1 MEQTAFSKML
11 DESLETLNF
20 KVGSLISGVI
30 VDLTDDWVVVH
41 VGLKSEPIVARNEFL
56 ADEADKKLEIGDEV
70 KVTLEAIEDGH
81 GSTRVSRLRAMHDES
96 WGKLE
101 ESLNAGTI
109 IKGYITGKVRGGMT
123 VEVGGVRAFLPGS
136 LVDTRPLE
144 SFDHLEKSFQEFKV
158 IKLDKD
164 KSNVVLS
171 RKAVQEDINSEERE
185 KIFATIQEGSQISG
199 IIKNL
204 TDYGAFVDLG
214 GIDGL
219 LHITDITWKRI
230 NHPSEVL
237 KVGEELELKVT
248 KFDKEKSRISLG
260 LKQLSEDPW
269 ENIKD
274 TYPINSIN
282 KAKVS
287 SLTDYGFF
295 AELDSNTEGLVHV
308 SEIDWTNK
316 NIHPS
321 KVVSVG
327 DEVEVMVL
335 EIDIEKRRISLGMK
349 QCIENPWLVF
359 SDNHSLG
366 DKVKGEVSS
375 LTDFGMFVSLDGNI
389 DGLIHLSDLS
399 WTENEEE
406 AAQNYKKGQEIET
419 VILAMDGHKERISL
433 GIKQLT
439 EDFFE
444 SFANANPK
452 GTKVTAEIKELGDE
466 FVSLTIGS
474 DVPAILKA
482 KEFKDQNPDL
492 GSSVEALI
500 TSIDKKERVI
510 NLSIRALE
518 KSEEKDLLKENVEK
532 NKEIEASSKTSI
544 GDLIKDELKESSEEK
559 EEKDEEV

>member
-1 MEQTAFSKML
+1 MEQTNFSKML
-11 DESLETLNF
+11 DENLDTLNF
-20 KVGSLISGVI
+20 EVGSLISGVI

-41 VGLKSEPIVARNEFL
+41 VGLKSEPIIARNEFL

-96 WGKLE
+96 WSKLE
-101 ESLNAGTI
+101 ESLNSGTI

-144 SFDHLEKSFQEFKV
+144 NFDHLEKSFQEFKV
-158 IKLDKD
+158 IKLDKE

-199 IIKNL
+199 VIKNL

-230 NHPSEVL
+230 NHPSEIL
-237 KVGEELELKVT
+237 RVGEELELKVT

-321 KVVSVG
+321 KVVSIG
-327 DEVEVMVL
+327 DEVDVMVL
-335 EIDIEKRRISLGMK
+335 EVDVEKRRISLGMK
-349 QCIENPWLVF
+349 QCFENPWLIF
-359 SDNHSLG
+359 ADNHSLG
-366 DKVKGEVSS
+366 DKVEGEVSS
-375 LTDFGMFVSLDGNI
+375 LTDFGMFVGLDGGI

-399 WTENEEE
+399 WTEKEDE
-406 AAQNYKKGQEIET
+406 AAKNYKKGQKVEA
-419 VILAMDGHKERISL
+419 VILAMDAHKERISL

-439 EDFFE
+439 EDHFE
-444 SFANANPK
+444 TFAKDNPK
-452 GTKVTAEIKELGDE
+452 GTKLVAKVVSIEEDSINLTVGSNIPAVLKLKEVKDNIPEVGTEI
-466 FVSLTIGS
+466 
-474 DVPAILKA
+474 
-482 KEFKDQNPDL
+482 
-492 GSSVEALI
+492 EALV
-500 TSIDKKERVI
+500 TSIGRKDRLI
-510 NLSIRALE
+510 NLSIRAMEKAEE
-518 KSEEKDLLKENVEK
+518 KSILKENSEK
-532 NKEIEASSKTSI
+532 NKQIEASSKTSI
-544 GDLIKDELKESSEEK
+544 GDLIKDEIEESSTK
-559 EEKDEEV
+559 KDEEV

>member
-1 MEQTAFSKML
+1 MEQTNFSKML
-11 DESLETLNF
+11 DENLDTLNF
-20 KVGSLISGVI
+20 EVGSLISGVI

-41 VGLKSEPIVARNEFL
+41 VGLKSEPIIARNEFL

-96 WGKLE
+96 WSKLE
-101 ESLNAGTI
+101 ESLNSGTI

-144 SFDHLEKSFQEFKV
+144 NFDHLEKSFQEFKV
-158 IKLDKD
+158 IKLDKE

-199 IIKNL
+199 VIKNL

-230 NHPSEVL
+230 NHPSEIL
-237 KVGEELELKVT
+237 TVGEELELKVT

-260 LKQLSEDPW
+260 LKQLFEDPW

-321 KVVSVG
+321 KVVSIG
-327 DEVEVMVL
+327 DEVDVMVL
-335 EIDIEKRRISLGMK
+335 EVDVEKRRISLGMK
-349 QCIENPWLVF
+349 QCFENPWLIF
-359 SDNHSLG
+359 ADNHSLG
-366 DKVKGEVSS
+366 DKVEGEVSS
-375 LTDFGMFVSLDGNI
+375 LTDFGMFVGLDGGI

-399 WTENEEE
+399 WTEKEDE
-406 AAQNYKKGQEIET
+406 AAKNYKKGQKVEA
-419 VILAMDGHKERISL
+419 VILAMDAHKERISL

-439 EDFFE
+439 EDHFE
-444 SFANANPK
+444 TFAKDNPK
-452 GTKVTAEIKELGDE
+452 GTKLVAKVASIEEDSINLTVGSNIPAVLKLKEVKDNIPEVGTEI
-466 FVSLTIGS
+466 
-474 DVPAILKA
+474 
-482 KEFKDQNPDL
+482 
-492 GSSVEALI
+492 EALV
-500 TSIDKKERVI
+500 TSIGRKDRLI
-510 NLSIRALE
+510 NLSIRAMEKAEE
-518 KSEEKDLLKENVEK
+518 KSILKENSEK
-532 NKEIEASSKTSI
+532 NKQIEASSKTSI
-544 GDLIKDELKESSEEK
+544 GDLIKDEIEESSTK
-559 EEKDEEV
+559 KDEEV

>member
-56 ADEADKKLEIGDEV
+56 ADESDKKLEIGDEV

-101 ESLNAGTI
+101 ESLNSGTI

-123 VEVGGVRAFLPGS
+123 VEIGGVRAFLPGS

-185 KIFATIQEGSQISG
+185 KIFATIQEGSQITG

-230 NHPSEVL
+230 NHPSEIL

-274 TYPINSIN
+274 SYPINSIN
-282 KAKVS
+282 KARVS

-359 SDNHSLG
+359 SENHSLG
-366 DKVKGEVSS
+366 DKVEGEVSS
-375 LTDFGMFVSLDGNI
+375 LTDFGMFVSLDGSI

-406 AAQNYKKGQEIET
+406 AAQNYTKGQKIEA
-419 VILAMDGHKERISL
+419 VILAMDAHKERISL

-444 SFANANPK
+444 SFASSNPK
-452 GTKVTAEIKELGDE
+452 GTKVSAEVKEIGDE
-466 FVSLTIGS
+466 IISLVIGS
-474 DVPAILKA
+474 DISASIKV
-482 KEFKDQNPDL
+482 KEFKDQNPDI
-492 GSSVEALI
+492 GSTIEALI
-500 TSIDKKERVI
+500 TSIDRKERVV

-544 GDLIKDELKESSEEK
+544 GDLIKDELKESSEDK
-559 EEKDEEV
+559 NEEV

>member
-1 MEQTAFSKML
+1 MEQSTFSKML
-11 DESLETLNF
+11 DENLETLNF

-41 VGLKSEPIVARNEFL
+41 VGLKSEPIIARNEFL

-96 WGKLE
+96 WSKLE

-158 IKLDKD
+158 IKLDKE

-199 IIKNL
+199 VIKNL

-237 KVGEELELKVT
+237 TVGEELELKVT

-274 TYPINSIN
+274 TYPVNSIN

-321 KVVSVG
+321 KVVSPG
-327 DEVEVMVL
+327 DEVDVMVL

-349 QCIENPWLVF
+349 QCVENPWLVF
-359 SDNHSLG
+359 ADNHSLG
-366 DKVKGEVSS
+366 DKVEGEVSS
-375 LTDFGMFVSLDGNI
+375 LTDFGMFVGLDGGI

-399 WTENEEE
+399 WTEKEEE
-406 AAQNYKKGQEIET
+406 AAKNYKKGQKVEAI
-419 VILAMDGHKERISL
+419 ILAMDAHKERISL

-439 EDFFE
+439 EDHFE
-444 SFANANPK
+444 IFAKDNPK
-452 GTKVTAEIKELGDE
+452 GTKLVAKVINIEEELIN
-466 FVSLTIGS
+466 LTVDS
-474 DVPAILKA
+474 DIPAILKL
-482 KEFKDQNPDL
+482 KEVKDNIPEV
-492 GSSVEALI
+492 GSEIEALV
-500 TSIDKKERVI
+500 TSIGRKDRLI
-510 NLSIRALE
+510 NLSIRAMEKAEE
-518 KSEEKDLLKENVEK
+518 KSILKENVEK

-544 GDLIKDELKESSEEK
+544 GDLIKDEIEESSTK
-559 EEKDEEV
+559 KDEEV

>member
-56 ADEADKKLEIGDEV
+56 ADESDKKLEIGDEV

-101 ESLNAGTI
+101 ESLNSGTI

-123 VEVGGVRAFLPGS
+123 VEIGGVRAFLPGS

-185 KIFATIQEGSQISG
+185 KIFATIQEGSQITG

-230 NHPSEVL
+230 NHPSEIL

-274 TYPINSIN
+274 SYPINSIN
-282 KAKVS
+282 KARVS

-366 DKVKGEVSS
+366 DKVEGEVSS
-375 LTDFGMFVSLDGNI
+375 LTDFGMFVSLDGSI

-406 AAQNYKKGQEIET
+406 AAQNYTKGQKIEA
-419 VILAMDGHKERISL
+419 VILAMDAHKERISL

-444 SFANANPK
+444 SFASSNPK
-452 GTKVTAEIKELGDE
+452 GTKVSAEVKEIGDE
-466 FVSLTIGS
+466 IISLVIDS
-474 DVPAILKA
+474 DISASIKG
-482 KEFKDQNPDL
+482 KEFKEQNPDI
-492 GSSVEALI
+492 GSSIEALI
-500 TSIDKKERVI
+500 TSIDRKERVV

-544 GDLIKDELKESSEEK
+544 GDLIKDELKESSEDK
-559 EEKDEEV
+559 NEEV

>member
-1 MEQTAFSKML
+1 MEQTNFSKML
-11 DESLETLNF
+11 DENLDTLNF
-20 KVGSLISGVI
+20 EVGSLISGVV

-41 VGLKSEPIVARNEFL
+41 VGLKSEPIIARNEFL

-96 WGKLE
+96 WSKLE
-101 ESLNAGTI
+101 ESLNSGTI

-144 SFDHLEKSFQEFKV
+144 NFDHLEKSFQEFKV
-158 IKLDKD
+158 IKLDKE

-199 IIKNL
+199 VIKNL

-230 NHPSEVL
+230 NHPSEIL
-237 KVGEELELKVT
+237 TVGEELELKVT

-321 KVVSVG
+321 KVVSIG
-327 DEVEVMVL
+327 DEVDVMVL
-335 EIDIEKRRISLGMK
+335 EVDVEKRRISLGMK
-349 QCIENPWLVF
+349 QCFENPWLIF
-359 SDNHSLG
+359 ADNHSLG
-366 DKVKGEVSS
+366 DKVEGEVSS
-375 LTDFGMFVSLDGNI
+375 LTDFGMFVGLDGGI

-399 WTENEEE
+399 WTEKENE
-406 AAQNYKKGQEIET
+406 AAKNYKKGQKVEA
-419 VILAMDGHKERISL
+419 VILAMDAHKERISL

-439 EDFFE
+439 EDHFE
-444 SFANANPK
+444 TFAKDNPK
-452 GTKVTAEIKELGDE
+452 GTKLVAKVASIEEDSINLTVGSNIPAVLKLKEVKDNIPEVGTEI
-466 FVSLTIGS
+466 
-474 DVPAILKA
+474 
-482 KEFKDQNPDL
+482 
-492 GSSVEALI
+492 EALV
-500 TSIDKKERVI
+500 TSIGRKDRLI
-510 NLSIRALE
+510 NLSIRAMEKAEE
-518 KSEEKDLLKENVEK
+518 KSILKENSEK
-532 NKEIEASSKTSI
+532 NKQIEASSKTSI
-544 GDLIKDELKESSEEK
+544 GDLIKDEIEESSTK
-559 EEKDEEV
+559 KDEEV

>member
-56 ADEADKKLEIGDEV
+56 ADESDKKLEIGDEV

-101 ESLNAGTI
+101 ESLNSGTI

-123 VEVGGVRAFLPGS
+123 VEIGGVRAFLPGS

-185 KIFATIQEGSQISG
+185 KIFATIQEGSQITG

-230 NHPSEVL
+230 NHPSEIL
-237 KVGEELELKVT
+237 KVGQELELKVT

-282 KAKVS
+282 KARVS

-316 NIHPS
+316 NVHPS

-366 DKVKGEVSS
+366 DKVEGEVSS
-375 LTDFGMFVSLDGNI
+375 LTDFGMFVSLDGSI

-399 WTENEEE
+399 WNENEEE
-406 AAQNYKKGQEIET
+406 AAQNYTKGQKIEA
-419 VILAMDGHKERISL
+419 VILAMDAHKERISL

-444 SFANANPK
+444 SFASSNPK
-452 GTKVTAEIKELGDE
+452 GTKVSAEVKEIEDE
-466 FVSLTIGS
+466 IISLVIGS
-474 DVPAILKA
+474 DISASIKV
-482 KEFKDQNPDL
+482 KEFKDQNPDV
-492 GSSVEALI
+492 GSSIEALI
-500 TSIDKKERVI
+500 TSIDRKERVV

-544 GDLIKDELKESSEEK
+544 GDLIKDELKESSEDK
-559 EEKDEEV
+559 NEEV

>member
-1 MEQTAFSKML
+1 MEQTNFSKML
-11 DESLETLNF
+11 DENLDTLNF
-20 KVGSLISGVI
+20 EVGSLISGVI

-41 VGLKSEPIVARNEFL
+41 VGLKSEPIIARNEFL

-96 WGKLE
+96 WSKLE
-101 ESLNAGTI
+101 ESLNSGTI

-144 SFDHLEKSFQEFKV
+144 NFDHLEKSFQEFKV
-158 IKLDKD
+158 IKLDKE

-199 IIKNL
+199 VIKNL
-204 TDYGAFVDLG
+204 TDYGAFVDLV

-230 NHPSEVL
+230 NHPSEIL
-237 KVGEELELKVT
+237 RVGEELELKVT

-321 KVVSVG
+321 KVVSIG
-327 DEVEVMVL
+327 DEVDVMVL
-335 EIDIEKRRISLGMK
+335 EVDVEKRRISLGMK
-349 QCIENPWLVF
+349 QCFENPWLIF
-359 SDNHSLG
+359 ADNHSLG
-366 DKVKGEVSS
+366 DKVEGEVSS
-375 LTDFGMFVSLDGNI
+375 LTDFGMFVGLDGGI

-399 WTENEEE
+399 WTEKEDE
-406 AAQNYKKGQEIET
+406 AAKNYKKGQKVEA
-419 VILAMDGHKERISL
+419 VILAMDAHKERISL

-439 EDFFE
+439 EDHFE
-444 SFANANPK
+444 TFAKDNPK
-452 GTKVTAEIKELGDE
+452 GTKLVAKVASIEEDSINLTVGSNIPAVLKLKEVKDNIPEVGTEI
-466 FVSLTIGS
+466 
-474 DVPAILKA
+474 
-482 KEFKDQNPDL
+482 
-492 GSSVEALI
+492 EALV
-500 TSIDKKERVI
+500 TSIGRKDRLI
-510 NLSIRALE
+510 NLSIRAMEKAEE
-518 KSEEKDLLKENVEK
+518 KSILKENSEK
-532 NKEIEASSKTSI
+532 NKQIEASSKTSI
-544 GDLIKDELKESSEEK
+544 GDLIKDEIEESSTK
-559 EEKDEEV
+559 KDEEV

>member
-1 MEQTAFSKML
+1 MEQTNFSKML
-11 DESLETLNF
+11 DENLDTLNF
-20 KVGSLISGVI
+20 EVGSLISGVI

-41 VGLKSEPIVARNEFL
+41 VGLKSEPIIARNEFL

-96 WGKLE
+96 WSKLE
-101 ESLNAGTI
+101 ESLNSGTI

-144 SFDHLEKSFQEFKV
+144 NFDHLEKSFQEFKV
-158 IKLDKD
+158 IKLDKE

-199 IIKNL
+199 VIKNL

-230 NHPSEVL
+230 NHPSEIL
-237 KVGEELELKVT
+237 RVGEELELKVT

-321 KVVSVG
+321 KVVSIG
-327 DEVEVMVL
+327 DEVDVMVL
-335 EIDIEKRRISLGMK
+335 EVDVEKRRISLGMK
-349 QCIENPWLVF
+349 QCFENPWLIF
-359 SDNHSLG
+359 ADNHSLG
-366 DKVKGEVSS
+366 DKVEGEVSS
-375 LTDFGMFVSLDGNI
+375 LTDFGMFVGLDGGI

-399 WTENEEE
+399 WTEKEDE
-406 AAQNYKKGQEIET
+406 AAKKYKKGQKVEA
-419 VILAMDGHKERISL
+419 VILAMDAHKERISL

-439 EDFFE
+439 EDHFE
-444 SFANANPK
+444 TFAKDNPK
-452 GTKVTAEIKELGDE
+452 GTKLVAKVASIEEDSINLTVGSNIPAVLKLKEVKDNIPEVGTEI
-466 FVSLTIGS
+466 
-474 DVPAILKA
+474 
-482 KEFKDQNPDL
+482 
-492 GSSVEALI
+492 EALV
-500 TSIDKKERVI
+500 TSIGRKDRLI
-510 NLSIRALE
+510 NLSIRAMEKAEE
-518 KSEEKDLLKENVEK
+518 KSILKENSEK
-532 NKEIEASSKTSI
+532 NKQIEASSKTSI
-544 GDLIKDELKESSEEK
+544 GDLIKDEIEESSTK
-559 EEKDEEV
+559 KDEEV

>member
-1 MEQTAFSKML
+1 MEQTNFSKML
-11 DESLETLNF
+11 DENLDTLNF
-20 KVGSLISGVI
+20 EVGSLISGVI

-41 VGLKSEPIVARNEFL
+41 VGLKSEPIIARNEFL

-96 WGKLE
+96 WSKLE
-101 ESLNAGTI
+101 ESLNSGTI

-144 SFDHLEKSFQEFKV
+144 NFDHLEKSFQEFKV
-158 IKLDKD
+158 IKLDKE

-199 IIKNL
+199 VIKNL

-230 NHPSEVL
+230 NHPSEIL
-237 KVGEELELKVT
+237 TVGEELELKVT

-321 KVVSVG
+321 KVVSIG
-327 DEVEVMVL
+327 DEVDVMVL
-335 EIDIEKRRISLGMK
+335 EVDVEKRRISLGMK
-349 QCIENPWLVF
+349 QCFENPWLIF
-359 SDNHSLG
+359 ADNHSLG
-366 DKVKGEVSS
+366 DKVEGEVSS
-375 LTDFGMFVSLDGNI
+375 LTDFGMFVGLDGGI

-399 WTENEEE
+399 WTEKEDE
-406 AAQNYKKGQEIET
+406 AAKNYKKGQKVEA
-419 VILAMDGHKERISL
+419 VILAMDAHKERISL

-439 EDFFE
+439 EDHFE
-444 SFANANPK
+444 TFAKNNPK
-452 GTKVTAEIKELGDE
+452 GSKLVAKVTSIEEESINLIIDSDIPAVLKLKEVKDNIPEVGSEI
-466 FVSLTIGS
+466 
-474 DVPAILKA
+474 
-482 KEFKDQNPDL
+482 
-492 GSSVEALI
+492 EALV
-500 TSIDKKERVI
+500 TSIGRKDRLI
-510 NLSIRALE
+510 NLSIRAMEKAEE
-518 KSEEKDLLKENVEK
+518 KSILKENVEK
-532 NKEIEASSKTSI
+532 NKEIEASNKTSI
-544 GDLIKDELKESSEEK
+544 GDLIKDEIEESSTK
-559 EEKDEEV
+559 KDEEV

>member
-1 MEQTAFSKML
+1 MEQTNFSKML
-11 DESLETLNF
+11 DENLDTLNF
-20 KVGSLISGVI
+20 EVGSLISGVI

-41 VGLKSEPIVARNEFL
+41 VGLKSEPIIARNEFL

-96 WGKLE
+96 WSKLE
-101 ESLNAGTI
+101 ESLNSGTI

-144 SFDHLEKSFQEFKV
+144 NFDHLEKSFQEFKV
-158 IKLDKD
+158 IKLDKE

-199 IIKNL
+199 VIKNL

-230 NHPSEVL
+230 NHPSEIL
-237 KVGEELELKVT
+237 TVGEELELKVT

-321 KVVSVG
+321 KVVSIG
-327 DEVEVMVL
+327 DEVDVMVL
-335 EIDIEKRRISLGMK
+335 EVDVEKRRISLGMK
-349 QCIENPWLVF
+349 QCFENPWLIF
-359 SDNHSLG
+359 ADNHSLG
-366 DKVKGEVSS
+366 DKVEGEVSS
-375 LTDFGMFVSLDGNI
+375 LTDFGMFVGLDGGI

-399 WTENEEE
+399 WTEKEDE
-406 AAQNYKKGQEIET
+406 AAKNYKKGQKLEA
-419 VILAMDGHKERISL
+419 VILAMDAHKERISL

-439 EDFFE
+439 EDHFE
-444 SFANANPK
+444 TFAKDNPK
-452 GTKVTAEIKELGDE
+452 GTKLVAKVVSIEEDSINLIVGSNIPAVLKLKEVKDNIPEVGTEI
-466 FVSLTIGS
+466 
-474 DVPAILKA
+474 
-482 KEFKDQNPDL
+482 
-492 GSSVEALI
+492 EALV
-500 TSIDKKERVI
+500 TSIGRKDRLI
-510 NLSIRALE
+510 NLSIRAMEKAEE
-518 KSEEKDLLKENVEK
+518 KSILKENLEK
-532 NKEIEASSKTSI
+532 NKQIEASSKTSI
-544 GDLIKDELKESSEEK
+544 GDLIKDEIEESSTK
-559 EEKDEEV
+559 KDEEV

>member
-1 MEQTAFSKML
+1 MENNFAKLL
-11 DESLETLNF
+11 DENLDTLNF
-20 KVGSLISGVI
+20 EIGKLITGVI
-30 VDLTDDWVVVH
+30 VDLTDDWVVIH
-41 VGLKSEPIVARNEFL
+41 VGLKSEPIIARNEFL
-56 ADEADKKLEIGDEV
+56 ADEAEKKLEIGDEV

-101 ESLNAGTI
+101 ESLSSGTI
-109 IKGYITGKVRGGMT
+109 VKGYITGKVRGGMT
-123 VEVGGVRAFLPGS
+123 VDVGGVRGFLPGS

-144 SFDHLEKSFQEFKV
+144 NFDHLEKSFQEFKV
-158 IKLDKD
+158 IKLDKE

-185 KIFATIQEGSQISG
+185 KIFATIQEGSLISG
-199 IIKNL
+199 TVKNL
-204 TDYGAFVDLG
+204 TDYGAFIDLG

-237 KVGEELELKVT
+237 KIGEEIELKVT
-248 KFDKEKSRISLG
+248 KFDREKSRISLG
-260 LKQLSEDPW
+260 MKQLTEDPW

-282 KAKVS
+282 VGKVTS
-287 SLTDYGFF
+287 ITDYGFF

-327 DEVEVMVL
+327 DQVDLMVL

-349 QCIENPWLVF
+349 QCVENPWQKF
-359 SDNHSLG
+359 AENHSLG

-375 LTDFGMFVSLDGNI
+375 LTDFGMFLSLDGGI

-399 WTENEEE
+399 WSEPEQE
-406 AAQNYKKGQEIET
+406 AVKNYSKGQSVEA
-419 VILAMDGHKERISL
+419 VILAMDAHKERISM

-444 SFANANPK
+444 TYVKNNPK
-452 GTKVTAEIKELGDE
+452 GSQVTGTVDSVEQDT
-466 FVSLTIGS
+466 V
-474 DVPAILKA
+474 ILKIEGEVTGKLKL
-482 KEFKDQNPDL
+482 KEFKNEDPKEGDSISAQ
-492 GSSVEALI
+492 I
-500 TSIDKKERVI
+500 TSIDRKERFI
-510 NLSIRALE
+510 NLSVRALE
-518 KSEEKDLLKENVEK
+518 KSEEKSLLKENIKK
-532 NKEIEASSKTSI
+532 NKEIEESTKTSI
-544 GDLIKDELKESSEEK
+544 GDLIKDEIGESSSDEDEK
-559 EEKDEEV
+559 V

>member
-1 MEQTAFSKML
+1 MEQTTFSKML
-11 DESLETLNF
+11 DENLDTLNF

-30 VDLTDDWVVVH
+30 VDLTDDWVVIH
-41 VGLKSEPIVARNEFL
+41 VGLKSEPIIARNEFL

-96 WGKLE
+96 WSKLE
-101 ESLNAGTI
+101 ESLSSGTI

-158 IKLDKD
+158 IKLDKE

-199 IIKNL
+199 VIKNL

-237 KVGEELELKVT
+237 KVGEEMELKVT

-274 TYPINSIN
+274 TYPVNSIN
-282 KAKVS
+282 KAKVT

-321 KVVSVG
+321 KVVSAG
-327 DEVEVMVL
+327 DEVDVMVL

-349 QCIENPWLVF
+349 QCVENPWTVF
-359 SDNHSLG
+359 ADNHSLD
-366 DKVKGEVSS
+366 DKVEGEVSS
-375 LTDFGMFVSLDGNI
+375 LTDFGMFVSLDGGI

-399 WTENEEE
+399 WTEKEEE
-406 AAQNYKKGQEIET
+406 AVKNYKKGQKVEA
-419 VILAMDGHKERISL
+419 VILAMDAHKERISL

-439 EDFFE
+439 EDSFE
-444 SFANANPK
+444 TFAKEHPK
-452 GTKVTAEIKELGDE
+452 GTKLSAKVESIEGDNVNLIIGSNIPGVLKFRE
-466 FVSLTIGS
+466 VKDNPPEIGS
-474 DVPAILKA
+474 DI
-482 KEFKDQNPDL
+482 
-492 GSSVEALI
+492 EALV
-500 TSIDKKERVI
+500 TSIGRKDRSI
-510 NLSIRALE
+510 NLSIRAMEKADE
-518 KSEEKDLLKENVEK
+518 KSILEENVEK
-532 NKEIEASSKTSI
+532 NKKIEASSKTSI
-544 GDLIKDELKESSEEK
+544 GDLIKDELEDSSSNN
-559 EEKDEEV
+559 DEEV

>member
-1 MEQTAFSKML
+1 MEQTTFSKML
-11 DESLETLNF
+11 DENLDTLNF
-20 KVGSLISGVI
+20 KIGSLISGVV

-41 VGLKSEPIVARNEFL
+41 VGLKSEPIIARNEFL

-96 WGKLE
+96 WSKLE
-101 ESLNAGTI
+101 ESLTTGTI

-158 IKLDKD
+158 IKLDKE

-199 IIKNL
+199 VIKNL

-237 KVGEELELKVT
+237 TVGEELDLKIT

-260 LKQLSEDPW
+260 LKQLSQDPW

-321 KVVSVG
+321 KVVSAG
-327 DEVEVMVL
+327 DEVDVMVL

-349 QCIENPWLVF
+349 QCVENPWLVF
-359 SDNHSLG
+359 SDNNSLG
-366 DKVKGEVSS
+366 DKVEGEVSS
-375 LTDFGMFVSLDGNI
+375 LTDFGMFVSLDGGI

-406 AAQNYKKGQEIET
+406 AAKLYTKGQKVEA
-419 VILAMDGHKERISL
+419 VILAMDAHKERISL

-444 SFANANPK
+444 TFAQANPK
-452 GTKVTAEIKELGDE
+452 GTKLVAKVISIEEEIIN
-466 FVSLTIGS
+466 LTVDSNIPAVLKLREVKD
-474 DVPAILKA
+474 DVP
-482 KEFKDQNPDL
+482 EV
-492 GSSVEALI
+492 GSEIEALV
-500 TSIDKKERVI
+500 TSIGRKDRLV
-510 NLSIRALE
+510 NLSIRAMEKAEE
-518 KSEEKDLLKENVEK
+518 KSILKENVEK

-544 GDLIKDELKESSEEK
+544 GDLIKDEIEESSAK
-559 EEKDEEV
+559 KDEEV

>member
-1 MEQTAFSKML
+1 MEQTNFSKML
-11 DESLETLNF
+11 DENLDTLNF
-20 KVGSLISGVI
+20 EVGSLISGVV

-41 VGLKSEPIVARNEFL
+41 VGLKSEPIIARNEFL

-96 WGKLE
+96 WSKLE
-101 ESLNAGTI
+101 ESLNSGTI

-144 SFDHLEKSFQEFKV
+144 NFDHLEKSFQEFKV
-158 IKLDKD
+158 IKLDKE

-199 IIKNL
+199 VIKNL

-230 NHPSEVL
+230 NHPSEIL
-237 KVGEELELKVT
+237 TVGEELELKVT

-321 KVVSVG
+321 KVVSIG
-327 DEVEVMVL
+327 DEVDVMVL
-335 EIDIEKRRISLGMK
+335 EVDVEKRRISLGMK
-349 QCIENPWLVF
+349 QCFENPWLIF
-359 SDNHSLG
+359 ADNHSLG
-366 DKVKGEVSS
+366 DKVEGEVSS
-375 LTDFGMFVSLDGNI
+375 LTDFGMFVGLDGGI

-399 WTENEEE
+399 WTEKEDE
-406 AAQNYKKGQEIET
+406 AAKNYKKGQKVEA
-419 VILAMDGHKERISL
+419 VILAMDAHKERISL

-439 EDFFE
+439 EDHFE
-444 SFANANPK
+444 TFAKDNPK
-452 GTKVTAEIKELGDE
+452 GTKLVAKVASIEEDSINLTVGSNIPAVLKLKEVKDNIPEVGTEI
-466 FVSLTIGS
+466 
-474 DVPAILKA
+474 
-482 KEFKDQNPDL
+482 
-492 GSSVEALI
+492 EALV
-500 TSIDKKERVI
+500 TSIGRKDRLI
-510 NLSIRALE
+510 NLSIRAMEKAEE
-518 KSEEKDLLKENVEK
+518 KSILKENSEK
-532 NKEIEASSKTSI
+532 NKQIEASSKTSI
-544 GDLIKDELKESSEEK
+544 GDLIKDEIEESSTK
-559 EEKDEEV
+559 KDEEV

>member
-1 MEQTAFSKML
+1 MEQSTFSKML
-11 DESLETLNF
+11 DENLETLNF

-41 VGLKSEPIVARNEFL
+41 VGLKSEPIIARNEFL

-96 WGKLE
+96 WSKLE

-158 IKLDKD
+158 IKLDKE

-199 IIKNL
+199 VIKNL

-237 KVGEELELKVT
+237 TVGEEVELKVT

-321 KVVSVG
+321 KVVSAG
-327 DEVEVMVL
+327 DEVDVMVL
-335 EIDIEKRRISLGMK
+335 EIDVEKRRISLGMK
-349 QCIENPWLVF
+349 QCVENPWLVF
-359 SDNHSLG
+359 TDNHSLG
-366 DKVKGEVSS
+366 DKVEGEVSS
-375 LTDFGMFVSLDGNI
+375 LTDFGMFVGLDGGI

-399 WTENEEE
+399 WTEKEEE
-406 AAQNYKKGQEIET
+406 AAKNYKKGQKVEAI
-419 VILAMDGHKERISL
+419 ILAMDAHKERISL

-439 EDFFE
+439 EDHFE
-444 SFANANPK
+444 TFAKDNPK
-452 GTKVTAEIKELGDE
+452 GTKLVAKVTSIEEELIN
-466 FVSLTIGS
+466 LTVDS
-474 DVPAILKA
+474 DIPAILKL
-482 KEFKDQNPDL
+482 KEVKDNLPEV
-492 GSSVEALI
+492 GSEIEALV
-500 TSIDKKERVI
+500 TSIGRKDRLI
-510 NLSIRALE
+510 NLSIRAMEKAEE
-518 KSEEKDLLKENVEK
+518 KSILKENVEK

-544 GDLIKDELKESSEEK
+544 GDLIKDEIEESSTK
-559 EEKDEEV
+559 KDEEV

>member
-1 MEQTAFSKML
+1 MEQTTFSKML
-11 DESLETLNF
+11 DENLDTLNF
-20 KVGSLISGVI
+20 KIGSLISGVV

-41 VGLKSEPIVARNEFL
+41 VGLKSEPIIARNEFL

-96 WGKLE
+96 WSKLE
-101 ESLNAGTI
+101 ESLSSGTI

-158 IKLDKD
+158 IKLDKE

-237 KVGEELELKVT
+237 TVGEELDLKIT

-321 KVVSVG
+321 KVVSAG
-327 DEVEVMVL
+327 DEVDVMVL

-349 QCIENPWLVF
+349 QCVENPWLVF
-359 SDNHSLG
+359 SDNNSLG
-366 DKVKGEVSS
+366 DKVEGEVSS
-375 LTDFGMFVSLDGNI
+375 LTDFGMFVSLDGGI

-406 AAQNYKKGQEIET
+406 AAKNYTKGQKVEA
-419 VILAMDGHKERISL
+419 VILAMDAHKERISL

-444 SFANANPK
+444 TFAKNNPK
-452 GTKVTAEIKELGDE
+452 GTKLVAKVINIQEEIIN
-466 FVSLTIGS
+466 LTVDSNIPAVLKLREVKD
-474 DVPAILKA
+474 DVP
-482 KEFKDQNPDL
+482 EV
-492 GSSVEALI
+492 GSEIEALV
-500 TSIDKKERVI
+500 TSIGRKDRLI
-510 NLSIRALE
+510 NLSIRAMEKAEE
-518 KSEEKDLLKENVEK
+518 KSILKENVEK
-532 NKEIEASSKTSI
+532 NREIEASSKTSI
-544 GDLIKDELKESSEEK
+544 GDLIKDEIEESSAK
-559 EEKDEEV
+559 KDEEV

>member
-1 MEQTAFSKML
+1 MEQTNFSKML
-11 DESLETLNF
+11 DENLDTLNF
-20 KVGSLISGVI
+20 EVGSLISGVI

-41 VGLKSEPIVARNEFL
+41 VGLKSEPIIARNEFL

-96 WGKLE
+96 WSKLE
-101 ESLNAGTI
+101 ESLNSGTI

-144 SFDHLEKSFQEFKV
+144 NFDHLEKSFQEFKV
-158 IKLDKD
+158 IKLDKE

-199 IIKNL
+199 VIKNL

-230 NHPSEVL
+230 NHPSEIL
-237 KVGEELELKVT
+237 TVGEELELKVT

-321 KVVSVG
+321 KVVSIG
-327 DEVEVMVL
+327 DEVDVMVL
-335 EIDIEKRRISLGMK
+335 EVDVEKRRISLGMK
-349 QCIENPWLVF
+349 QCFENPWLIF
-359 SDNHSLG
+359 ADNHSLG
-366 DKVKGEVSS
+366 DKVEGEVSS
-375 LTDFGMFVSLDGNI
+375 LTDFGMFVGLDGGI

-399 WTENEEE
+399 WTEKEDE
-406 AAQNYKKGQEIET
+406 AAKNYKKGQKVEA
-419 VILAMDGHKERISL
+419 VILAMDAHKERISL

-439 EDFFE
+439 EDHFE
-444 SFANANPK
+444 TFAKDNPK
-452 GTKVTAEIKELGDE
+452 GTKLVAKVVSIEEDSINLTVGSNIPAVLKLKEVKDNIPEVGTEI
-466 FVSLTIGS
+466 
-474 DVPAILKA
+474 
-482 KEFKDQNPDL
+482 
-492 GSSVEALI
+492 EALV
-500 TSIDKKERVI
+500 TSIGRKDRLI
-510 NLSIRALE
+510 NLSIRAMEKAEE
-518 KSEEKDLLKENVEK
+518 KSILKENSEK
-532 NKEIEASSKTSI
+532 NKQIEASSKTSI
-544 GDLIKDELKESSEEK
+544 GDLIKDEIEESSTK
-559 EEKDEEV
+559 KDEEV

>member
-1 MEQTAFSKML
+1 MEQTTFSKML
-11 DESLETLNF
+11 DENLDTLNF
-20 KVGSLISGVI
+20 KIGSLISGVV

-41 VGLKSEPIVARNEFL
+41 VGLKSEPIIARNEFL

-96 WGKLE
+96 WSKLE
-101 ESLNAGTI
+101 ESLSSGTI

-158 IKLDKD
+158 IKLDKE

-199 IIKNL
+199 VIKNL

-237 KVGEELELKVT
+237 TVGEELDLKIT

-321 KVVSVG
+321 KVVSAG
-327 DEVEVMVL
+327 DEVDVMVL

-349 QCIENPWLVF
+349 QCVENPWLVF
-359 SDNHSLG
+359 SDNNSLG
-366 DKVKGEVSS
+366 DKVEGEVSS
-375 LTDFGMFVSLDGNI
+375 LTDFGMFVSLDGGI

-406 AAQNYKKGQEIET
+406 AAKNYSKGQKVEA
-419 VILAMDGHKERISL
+419 VILAMDAHKERISL

-444 SFANANPK
+444 TFAKDNPK
-452 GTKVTAEIKELGDE
+452 GTKLVAKVISIEEEIIN
-466 FVSLTIGS
+466 LTVASNIPAVLKLREVKDNVPEVGS
-474 DVPAILKA
+474 EI
-482 KEFKDQNPDL
+482 
-492 GSSVEALI
+492 EALV
-500 TSIDKKERVI
+500 TSIGRKDRLI
-510 NLSIRALE
+510 NLSIRAMEKAEE
-518 KSEEKDLLKENVEK
+518 KSILKENVEK

-544 GDLIKDELKESSEEK
+544 GDLIKDEIEESSAK
-559 EEKDEEV
+559 KDEEV

>member
-1 MEQTAFSKML
+1 MEQTNFSKML
-11 DESLETLNF
+11 DENLDTLNF
-20 KVGSLISGVI
+20 EVGSLISGVI

-41 VGLKSEPIVARNEFL
+41 VGLKSEPIIARNEFL

-96 WGKLE
+96 WSKLE
-101 ESLNAGTI
+101 ESLNSGTI

-144 SFDHLEKSFQEFKV
+144 NFDHLEKSFQEFKV
-158 IKLDKD
+158 IKLDKE

-199 IIKNL
+199 VIKNL

-230 NHPSEVL
+230 NHPSEIL
-237 KVGEELELKVT
+237 RVGEELELKVT

-321 KVVSVG
+321 KVVSIG
-327 DEVEVMVL
+327 DEVDVMVL
-335 EIDIEKRRISLGMK
+335 EVDVEKRRISLGMK
-349 QCIENPWLVF
+349 QCFENPWLIF
-359 SDNHSLG
+359 ADNHSLG
-366 DKVKGEVSS
+366 DKVEGEVSS
-375 LTDFGMFVSLDGNI
+375 LTDFGMFVGLDGGI

-399 WTENEEE
+399 WTEKEDE
-406 AAQNYKKGQEIET
+406 AAKNYKKGQKVEA
-419 VILAMDGHKERISL
+419 VILAMDAHKERISL

-439 EDFFE
+439 EDHFE
-444 SFANANPK
+444 TFAKNNPK
-452 GTKVTAEIKELGDE
+452 GTKLVAKVASIEEDSINLTVGSNIPAVLKLKEVKDNIPEVGTEI
-466 FVSLTIGS
+466 
-474 DVPAILKA
+474 
-482 KEFKDQNPDL
+482 
-492 GSSVEALI
+492 EALV
-500 TSIDKKERVI
+500 TSIGRKDRLV
-510 NLSIRALE
+510 NLSIRAMEKAEE
-518 KSEEKDLLKENVEK
+518 KSILKENSEK
-532 NKEIEASSKTSI
+532 NKQIEASSKTSI
-544 GDLIKDELKESSEEK
+544 GDLIKDEIEESSTK
-559 EEKDEEV
+559 KDEEV

>member
-101 ESLNAGTI
+101 ESLTAGTI

-335 EIDIEKRRISLGMK
+335 EIDVEKRRISLGMK

-399 WTENEEE
+399 WTENEVE

-419 VILAMDGHKERISL
+419 VILAMDAHKERISL

-444 SFANANPK
+444 SFASANPK
-452 GTKVTAEIKELGDE
+452 GSKVSAEVKELGDE
-466 FVSLTIGS
+466 FISLTLGS
-474 DVPAILKA
+474 DIPAVIRA
-482 KEFKDQNPDL
+482 KEIKDQNL
-492 GSSVEALI
+492 EVGSSIEALI
-500 TSIDKKERVI
+500 TSIDKKERVV

-518 KSEEKDLLKENVEK
+518 KSEEKDLLKENVER

-544 GDLIKDELKESSEEK
+544 GDLIKDELKESSEV
-559 EEKDEEV
+559 KDEEV

>member
-1 MEQTAFSKML
+1 MEQSTFSKML
-11 DESLETLNF
+11 DENLETLNF
-20 KVGSLISGVI
+20 KIGSLISGVI

-41 VGLKSEPIVARNEFL
+41 VGLKSEPIIARNEFL

-96 WGKLE
+96 WSKLE

-158 IKLDKD
+158 IKLDKE

-199 IIKNL
+199 VIKNL

-321 KVVSVG
+321 KVVSAG
-327 DEVEVMVL
+327 DEVDVMVL
-335 EIDIEKRRISLGMK
+335 EIDVEKRRISLGMK
-349 QCIENPWLVF
+349 QCVENPWLVF
-359 SDNHSLG
+359 ADNHSLG
-366 DKVKGEVSS
+366 DKVEGEVSS
-375 LTDFGMFVSLDGNI
+375 LTDFGMFVGLDGGI

-399 WTENEEE
+399 WTEKEEE
-406 AAQNYKKGQEIET
+406 AAKNYKKGQKVEAI
-419 VILAMDGHKERISL
+419 ILAMDAHKERISL

-439 EDFFE
+439 EDHFE
-444 SFANANPK
+444 TFAKDNPK
-452 GTKVTAEIKELGDE
+452 GTKLVAKVTSIEEELIN
-466 FVSLTIGS
+466 LTVDS
-474 DVPAILKA
+474 DIPAILKL
-482 KEFKDQNPDL
+482 KEVKDNIPEV
-492 GSSVEALI
+492 GSEIEALV
-500 TSIDKKERVI
+500 TSIGRKERLI
-510 NLSIRALE
+510 NLSIRAMEKAEE
-518 KSEEKDLLKENVEK
+518 KSILKENVEK

-544 GDLIKDELKESSEEK
+544 GDLIKDEIEESSTK
-559 EEKDEEV
+559 KDEEV

>member
-1 MEQTAFSKML
+1 MEQTTFSKML
-11 DESLETLNF
+11 DENLDTLNF

-41 VGLKSEPIVARNEFL
+41 VGLKSEPIIARNEFL

-96 WGKLE
+96 WSKLE
-101 ESLNAGTI
+101 ESLSSGTI

-158 IKLDKD
+158 IKLDKE

-185 KIFATIQEGSQISG
+185 KIFATIQEGSQITG
-199 IIKNL
+199 VIKNL

-237 KVGEELELKVT
+237 KVGEEMELKVT

-274 TYPINSIN
+274 TYPVNSIN
-282 KAKVS
+282 KAKVT

-321 KVVSVG
+321 KVVSAG
-327 DEVEVMVL
+327 DEVDVMVL

-349 QCIENPWLVF
+349 QCVDNPWTVF
-359 SDNHSLG
+359 ADNHSLD
-366 DKVKGEVSS
+366 DKVEGEVSS
-375 LTDFGMFVSLDGNI
+375 LTDFGMFVSLDGGI

-399 WTENEEE
+399 WTEKEEE
-406 AAQNYKKGQEIET
+406 AVKNYKKGQKVEA
-419 VILAMDGHKERISL
+419 VILAMDAHKERISL

-439 EDFFE
+439 EDSFE
-444 SFANANPK
+444 TFAKEHPK
-452 GTKVTAEIKELGDE
+452 GTKLSAKVESIEGDN
-466 FVSLTIGS
+466 VNLIIGS
-474 DVPAILKA
+474 NIPGVLKFR
-482 KEFKDQNPDL
+482 EVKDNPPEI
-492 GSSVEALI
+492 GSKIEALV
-500 TSIDKKERVI
+500 TSIGRKDRNI
-510 NLSIRALE
+510 NLSIRAMEKADE
-518 KSEEKDLLKENVEK
+518 KSILKENIEK
-532 NKEIEASSKTSI
+532 NKKIEASSKTSI
-544 GDLIKDELKESSEEK
+544 GDLIKDELEDSSSNN
-559 EEKDEEV
+559 DEEV

>member
-1 MEQTAFSKML
+1 MEQTNFSKML
-11 DESLETLNF
+11 DENLDTLNF
-20 KVGSLISGVI
+20 EVGSLISGVI

-41 VGLKSEPIVARNEFL
+41 VGLKSEPIIARNEFL

-96 WGKLE
+96 WSKLE
-101 ESLNAGTI
+101 ESLNSGTI

-144 SFDHLEKSFQEFKV
+144 NFDHLEKSFQEFKV
-158 IKLDKD
+158 IKLDKE

-199 IIKNL
+199 VIKNL

-230 NHPSEVL
+230 NHPSEIL
-237 KVGEELELKVT
+237 SVGEELELKVT

-321 KVVSVG
+321 KVVSIG
-327 DEVEVMVL
+327 DEVDVMVL
-335 EIDIEKRRISLGMK
+335 EVDVEKRRISLGMK
-349 QCIENPWLVF
+349 QCFENPWLIF
-359 SDNHSLG
+359 ADNHSLG
-366 DKVKGEVSS
+366 DKVEGEVSS
-375 LTDFGMFVSLDGNI
+375 LTDFGMFVGLDGGI

-399 WTENEEE
+399 WTEKEDE
-406 AAQNYKKGQEIET
+406 AAKNYKKGQKVEA
-419 VILAMDGHKERISL
+419 VILAMDAHKERISL

-439 EDFFE
+439 EDHFE
-444 SFANANPK
+444 TFAKDNPK
-452 GTKVTAEIKELGDE
+452 GTKLVAKVASIEEDSINLTVGSNIPAVLKLKEVKDNIPEVGTEI
-466 FVSLTIGS
+466 
-474 DVPAILKA
+474 
-482 KEFKDQNPDL
+482 
-492 GSSVEALI
+492 EALV
-500 TSIDKKERVI
+500 TSIGRKDRLI
-510 NLSIRALE
+510 NLSIRAMEKAEE
-518 KSEEKDLLKENVEK
+518 KSILKENSEK
-532 NKEIEASSKTSI
+532 NKQIEASSKTSI
-544 GDLIKDELKESSEEK
+544 GDLIKDEIEESTTK
-559 EEKDEEV
+559 KDEEV

>member
-1 MEQTAFSKML
+1 MEQSNFSKML
-11 DESLETLNF
+11 DENLETLNF

-41 VGLKSEPIVARNEFL
+41 VGLKSEPIIARNEFL

-96 WGKLE
+96 WSKLE
-101 ESLNAGTI
+101 ESLNSGTI

-144 SFDHLEKSFQEFKV
+144 NFDHLEKSFQEFKV
-158 IKLDKD
+158 IKLDKE

-199 IIKNL
+199 VIKNL

-230 NHPSEVL
+230 NHPSEIL
-237 KVGEELELKVT
+237 TVGEELELKVT

-321 KVVSVG
+321 KVVSIG
-327 DEVEVMVL
+327 DEVDVMVL
-335 EIDIEKRRISLGMK
+335 EVDVEKRRISLGMK
-349 QCIENPWLVF
+349 QCFENPWLIF
-359 SDNHSLG
+359 ADNHSLG
-366 DKVKGEVSS
+366 DKVEGEVSS
-375 LTDFGMFVSLDGNI
+375 LTDFGMFVGLDGGI

-399 WTENEEE
+399 WTEKEDE
-406 AAQNYKKGQEIET
+406 AAKKYKKGQKVEA
-419 VILAMDGHKERISL
+419 VILAMDAHKERISL

-439 EDFFE
+439 EDHFE
-444 SFANANPK
+444 TFAKDNPK
-452 GTKVTAEIKELGDE
+452 GTKLVAKVVSIEEDSINLTVGSNIPAVLKLKEVKDNIPEVGTEI
-466 FVSLTIGS
+466 
-474 DVPAILKA
+474 
-482 KEFKDQNPDL
+482 
-492 GSSVEALI
+492 EALV
-500 TSIDKKERVI
+500 TSIGRKDRLI
-510 NLSIRALE
+510 NLSIRAMEKAEE
-518 KSEEKDLLKENVEK
+518 KSILKENSEK
-532 NKEIEASSKTSI
+532 NKQIEASSKTSI
-544 GDLIKDELKESSEEK
+544 GDLIKDEIEESSTK
-559 EEKDEEV
+559 KDEEV

>member
-1 MEQTAFSKML
+1 MEQTNFSKML
-11 DESLETLNF
+11 DENLDTLNF
-20 KVGSLISGVI
+20 EVGSLISGVI

-41 VGLKSEPIVARNEFL
+41 VGLKSEPIIARNEFL

-96 WGKLE
+96 WSKLE
-101 ESLNAGTI
+101 ESLNSGTI

-144 SFDHLEKSFQEFKV
+144 NFDHLEKSFQEFKV
-158 IKLDKD
+158 IKLDKE

-199 IIKNL
+199 VIKNL

-230 NHPSEVL
+230 NHPSEIL
-237 KVGEELELKVT
+237 RVGEELELKVT

-321 KVVSVG
+321 KVVSIG
-327 DEVEVMVL
+327 DEVDVMVL
-335 EIDIEKRRISLGMK
+335 EVDVEKRRISLGMK
-349 QCIENPWLVF
+349 QCFENPWLIF
-359 SDNHSLG
+359 ADNHSLG
-366 DKVKGEVSS
+366 DKVEGEVSS
-375 LTDFGMFVSLDGNI
+375 LTDFGMFVGLDGGI

-399 WTENEEE
+399 WTEKEDE
-406 AAQNYKKGQEIET
+406 AAKNYKKGQKVEA
-419 VILAMDGHKERISL
+419 VILAMDAHKERISL

-439 EDFFE
+439 EDHFE
-444 SFANANPK
+444 TFAKNNPK
-452 GTKVTAEIKELGDE
+452 GTKLVAKVASIEEDSINLTVGSNIPAVLKLKEVKDNIPEVGTEI
-466 FVSLTIGS
+466 
-474 DVPAILKA
+474 
-482 KEFKDQNPDL
+482 
-492 GSSVEALI
+492 EALV
-500 TSIDKKERVI
+500 TSIGRKDRLI
-510 NLSIRALE
+510 NLSIRAMEKAEE
-518 KSEEKDLLKENVEK
+518 KSILKENSEK
-532 NKEIEASSKTSI
+532 NKQIEASSKTSI
-544 GDLIKDELKESSEEK
+544 GDLIKDEIEESSTK
-559 EEKDEEV
+559 KDEEV